1 MAAAMERRASVVAM
15 AESRRRGGDGDVLWR
30 RTERATASS

>member
-1 MAAAMERRASVVAM
+1 MERRASVVAM
-15 AESRRRGGDGDVLWR
+15 AKSRMRGGDGDVLRR